1 MNFTKTK
8 KVVAAGLS
16 ALMMMTSTTSVFAAE
31 SGDKSA
37 NLNYQVSS
45 SYDWIIH
52 SAIDFGA
59 DAGPNKTVE
68 RTGNQ
73 VKVLKNVIPAG
84 KRLRIKVKGTGEN
97 NAFALSN
104 GKTQT
109 LPYDVSDD
117 NGSVGVNGSV
127 LNVPAGVNTAT
138 QNMNFKLHTKTGS
151 AEVAGSYNGN
161 VVYNS
166 EVVDAGNEVMS
177 DGTIGVN
184 MYVDLP
190 QEALADEN
198 SYLQITDAE
207 GKVATKKIHDMN
219 VLGNEVMVSVPVE
232 AEDMTKAITVDVYA
246 SNNKV
251 KSTST
256 TLKDVAEKTIAE
268 STSKLEIDYLKTML
282 NCGGYTQVLFN
293 TNADNLA
300 CTNVKDELTQSMNEV
315 TIDQLSEYKSV
326 SNGEQ
331 SGISKIGL
339 ALVFNSE
346 ISLRYYFKVD
356 SSVDLSKLD
365 AKIDNKDYEI
375 KKNSN
380 GYYLELTSIPYNKLD
395 KVHTFK
401 FGDITIKCS
410 ALSYAYSSLKNTT
423 NQKGMLLSKS
433 TYLFW
438 QAAKA
443 YLG

>member
-1 MNFTKTK
+1 MNKTK
-8 KVVAAGLS
+8 KAMAVGLS
-16 ALMMMTSTTSVFAAE
+16 VLAMLTNSLSVFAAE
-31 SGDKSA
+31 PDNKTTT
-37 NLNYQVSS
+37 LTYQVNS
-45 SYDWIIH
+45 SYDWTIH
-52 SAIDFGA
+52 SSIDFGA
-59 DAGPNKTVE
+59 DAGPNQTVD
-68 RTGNQ
+68 RNSNQ

-151 AEVAGSYNGN
+151 AEVAGSYDGN

-198 SYLQITDAE
+198 SYLQITDADN
-207 GKVATKKIHDMN
+207 KVSTKKIHDMN
-219 VLGNEVMVSVPVE
+219 VLGNEVMVSVPVN
-232 AEDMTKAITVDVYA
+232 APDMTKAITVDVYA
-246 SNNKV
+246 NNNKV

-282 NCGGYTQVLFN
+282 NYGGYSQVLLNKN
-293 TNADNLA
+293 TDNLA
-300 CTNVKDELTQSMNEV
+300 YTSVKDELQQATDGISANDV
-315 TIDQLSEYKSV
+315 DKFKII

-331 SGISKIGL
+331 NGVSSGGI
-339 ALVFNSE
+339 ALELS
-346 ISLRYYFKVD
+346 SLTNFIYYFNVD
-356 SSVDLSKLD
+356 SSLDISNLDIQVDDKTSTFK
-365 AKIDNKDYEI
+365 
-375 KKNSN
+375 KKNEN
-380 GYYLELTSIPYNKLD
+380 YYLEVSSIPSNKLD
-395 KVHTFK
+395 EVHTFK
-401 FGDITIKCS
+401 IGGLTKKAS
-410 ALSYAYSSLKNTT
+410 ALIYARSGIKYAPNEEGKL
-423 NQKGMLLSKS
+423 QSKS
-433 TYLFW
+433 LYLFW

>member
-1 MNFTKTK
+1 MNKTK
-8 KVVAAGLS
+8 KAMAIGLS
-16 ALMMMTSTTSVFAAE
+16 ILAMMTNNLSVFAAE
-31 SGDKSA
+31 PDNKTTT
-37 NLNYQVSS
+37 LTYQVNS
-45 SYDWIIH
+45 SYDWTIH
-52 SAIDFGA
+52 SSIDFGA
-59 DAGPNKTVE
+59 DAGANQTVD
-68 RTGNQ
+68 RNGNQ

-127 LNVPAGVNTAT
+127 LSVPAGVNTAT

-151 AEVAGSYNGN
+151 AEVAGSYDGN

-198 SYLQITDAE
+198 SYLQITDADN
-207 GKVATKKIHDMN
+207 KVSTKKIHDMN

-232 AEDMTKAITVDVYA
+232 APDMTKKITVDVYA
-246 SNNKV
+246 NNNKV

-268 STSKLEIDYLKTML
+268 STSKLEVDYLKTML
-282 NCGGYTQVLFN
+282 NYGGYTQEVFN
-293 TNADNLA
+293 KNLDVMA
-300 CTNVKDELTQSMNEV
+300 YQNVKAELQQSMNKITDETFSKYK
-315 TIDQLSEYKSV
+315 TIVD
-326 SNGEQ
+326 GEQ
-331 SGISKIGL
+331 NGVSIK
-339 ALVFNSE
+339 A
-346 ISLRYYFKVD
+346 ISLTTD
-356 SSVDLSKLD
+356 SLISINCKFNIESSINVSDLET
-365 AKIDNKDYEI
+365 KIDGEDSTI
-375 KKNSN
+375 SKNSN
-380 GYYLELTSIPYNKLD
+380 VYYLKLANVPYNKLD
-395 KVHTFK
+395 EIHQFKVGNISVKASAFSYGYSCMKYAPNSTVAMQ
-401 FGDITIKCS
+401 IK
-410 ALSYAYSSLKNTT
+410 A
-423 NQKGMLLSKS
+423 M
-433 TYLFW
+433 YLFQ
-438 QAAKA
+438 QAAKT

>member
-1 MNFTKTK
+1 MNKTK
-8 KVVAAGLS
+8 KAMAVGLS
-16 ALMMMTSTTSVFAAE
+16 ILAMMTNNLSVFAAE
-31 SGDKSA
+31 PDNKTTT
-37 NLNYQVSS
+37 LTYQVNS
-45 SYDWIIH
+45 SYDWTIH
-52 SAIDFGA
+52 SSIDFGT
-59 DAGPNKTVE
+59 DAGANQTVD
-68 RTGNQ
+68 RNGNQ

-151 AEVAGSYNGN
+151 AEVAGSYDGN

-198 SYLQITDAE
+198 SYLQITDADN
-207 GKVATKKIHDMN
+207 KVSTKKIHEMN
-219 VLGNEVMVSVPVE
+219 VLGNEVMVPVPVSAHE
-232 AEDMTKAITVDVYA
+232 MTGAITVDVYA
-246 SNNKV
+246 NNNKI
-251 KSTST
+251 KSIST

-282 NCGGYTQVLFN
+282 NYGGYTQVIANKN
-293 TNADNLA
+293 TDNLA
-300 CTNVKDELTQSMNEV
+300 YTSVKDELQQKMDNV
-315 TIDQLSEYKSV
+315 TVDSVSEYKFVTTENQEGV
-326 SNGEQ
+326 SLYGGATTQ
-331 SGISKIGL
+331 GSTFGI
-339 ALVFNSE
+339 NC
-346 ISLRYYFKVD
+346 YFKVD
-356 SSVDLSKLD
+356 SSTDLSTLPTKVDDKTCAIQKYSTL
-365 AKIDNKDYEI
+365 
-375 KKNSN
+375 
-380 GYYLELTSIPYNKLD
+380 YYLNISSIKTNKLD
-395 KVHTFK
+395 EFHTFAI
-401 FGDITIKCS
+401 GDTTVNYS
-410 ALSYAYSSLKNTT
+410 VLSYAYSSLKNAT
-423 NQKGMLLSKS
+423 NEKGMLVSKS
-433 TYLFW
+433 EYLFW
-438 QAAKA
+438 RAAKA

>member
-1 MNFTKTK
+1 MA
-8 KVVAAGLS
+8 VGLS
-16 ALMMMTSTTSVFAAE
+16 ILAMMSNSLSLFAAE
-31 SGDKSA
+31 PDNKTTT
-37 NLNYQVSS
+37 LTYQVNS
-45 SYDWIIH
+45 SYDWTIH
-52 SAIDFGA
+52 SSIDFGA
-59 DAGPNKTVE
+59 DAGANQTVD
-68 RTGNQ
+68 RNGNQ

-97 NAFALSN
+97 NAFTISN

-161 VVYNS
+161 VVYNA
-166 EVVDAGNEVMS
+166 EVVDTGNEVMS

-184 MYVDLP
+184 MYVELP

-207 GKVATKKIHDMN
+207 GEVSTKKIHDMN
-219 VLGNEVMVSVPVE
+219 VLGNEVMVPVPVN
-232 AEDMTKAITVDVYA
+232 AIGMTKTISVDVYA
-246 SNNKV
+246 NNNKV
-251 KSTST
+251 KSTSA

-282 NCGGYTQVLFN
+282 NYGGYSQVLLNEN
-293 TNADNLA
+293 TNNLA
-300 CTNVKDELTQSMNEV
+300 YISVKDELQQATDSISLNDV
-315 TIDQLSEYKSV
+315 DNFKLIL
-326 SNGEQ
+326 NGEQ
-331 SGISKIGL
+331 NGISPKGL
-339 ALVFNSE
+339 SLFLNPLTTLV
-346 ISLRYYFKVD
+346 YYFNVD
-356 SSVDLSKLD
+356 SSLDISNLNIQVDGKTSTFK
-365 AKIDNKDYEI
+365 
-375 KKNSN
+375 KKNEQ
-380 GYYLELTSIPYNKLD
+380 YYLEIPSIPSNELD
-395 KVHTFK
+395 KVHTLK
-401 FGDITIKCS
+401 IGERTIKVS
-410 ALSYAYSSLKNTT
+410 ALTYVRSSIKYASNE
-423 NQKGMLLSKS
+423 QSKLPS
-433 TYLFW
+433 KAMYLFW

>member
-1 MNFTKTK
+1 MNKTK
-8 KVVAAGLS
+8 KAMAVGLS
-16 ALMMMTSTTSVFAAE
+16 ILAMITNSLSVFAAE
-31 SGDKSA
+31 PDNKTTT
-37 NLNYQVSS
+37 LTYQVNS
-45 SYDWIIH
+45 SYDWTIH
-52 SAIDFGA
+52 SSIDFGA
-59 DAGPNKTVE
+59 DAGANQTVD
-68 RTGNQ
+68 RNGNQ

-127 LNVPAGVNTAT
+127 LSVPAGVNTAT

-151 AEVAGSYNGN
+151 AEVAGSYDGN

-198 SYLQITDAE
+198 SYLQITDADN
-207 GKVATKKIHDMN
+207 KVSTKKIHDMN
-219 VLGNEVMVSVPVE
+219 VLGNEMMVPVPVD
-232 AEDMTKAITVDVYA
+232 APDMTKSITVDVYA
-246 SNNKV
+246 NSNKV

-282 NCGGYTQVLFN
+282 NYGGYSQVVLNKN
-293 TNADNLA
+293 TDNLA
-300 CTNVKDELTQSMNEV
+300 YTNVKDELQQVMDNINVDLLNKYETSFKGEQEGVS
-315 TIDQLSEYKSV
+315 IKSV
-326 SNGEQ
+326 SIDLD
-331 SGISKIGL
+331 SL
-339 ALVFNSE
+339 A
-346 ISLRYYFKVD
+346 SLRLYFNID
-356 SSVDLSKLD
+356 SSVNLSDLET
-365 AKIDNKDYEI
+365 KIDNQNYNLD
-375 KKNSN
+375 KNSK
-380 GYYLELTSIPYNKLD
+380 GYYLKLSGIPYNKLD

-401 FGDITIKCS
+401 VGDIS
-410 ALSYAYSSLKNTT
+410 AESSLFYYVYKVVDKKPESNSAK
-423 NQKGMLLSKS
+423 QCKAM
-433 TYLFW
+433 YLFW

>member
-1 MNFTKTK
+1 MNKTK
-8 KVVAAGLS
+8 KAMAIGLS
-16 ALMMMTSTTSVFAAE
+16 ILAMMTNNLSVFAAE
-31 SGDKSA
+31 PDNKTTT
-37 NLNYQVSS
+37 LTYQVNS
-45 SYDWIIH
+45 SYDWTIH
-52 SAIDFGA
+52 SSIDFGA
-59 DAGPNKTVE
+59 DAGANQTVD
-68 RTGNQ
+68 RNGNQ

-127 LNVPAGVNTAT
+127 LSVPAGVNTAT

-151 AEVAGSYNGN
+151 AEVAGSYDGN

-198 SYLQITDAE
+198 SYLQITDADN
-207 GKVATKKIHDMN
+207 KVSTKKIHDMN

-232 AEDMTKAITVDVYA
+232 APDMTKKITVDVYA
-246 SNNKV
+246 NNNKV

-268 STSKLEIDYLKTML
+268 STSKLEVDYLKTML
-282 NCGGYTQVLFN
+282 NYGGYTQEVFN
-293 TNADNLA
+293 KNLDVMA
-300 CTNVKDELTQSMNEV
+300 YQNVKAELQQSMNKITDETFSKYK
-315 TIDQLSEYKSV
+315 TIVD
-326 SNGEQ
+326 GEQ
-331 SGISKIGL
+331 NGVSIK
-339 ALVFNSE
+339 A
-346 ISLRYYFKVD
+346 ISLTTD
-356 SSVDLSKLD
+356 SLISINCKFNIESSINVSDLETK
-365 AKIDNKDYEI
+365 
-375 KKNSN
+375 
-380 GYYLELTSIPYNKLD
+380 
-395 KVHTFK
+395 
-401 FGDITIKCS
+401 
-410 ALSYAYSSLKNTT
+410 
-423 NQKGMLLSKS
+423 
-433 TYLFW
+433 
-438 QAAKA
+438 
-443 YLG
+443 